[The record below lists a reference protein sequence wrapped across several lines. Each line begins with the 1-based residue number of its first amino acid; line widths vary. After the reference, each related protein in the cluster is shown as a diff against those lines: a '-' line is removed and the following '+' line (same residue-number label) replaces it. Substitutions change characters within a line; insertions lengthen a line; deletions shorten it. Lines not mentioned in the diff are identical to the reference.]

1 MATTPTAVSQI
12 QSDIRSANDTFE
24 QTFARGD
31 APGMALLY
39 TPDGMLLP
47 TGVAPVV
54 GHEAIGN
61 FWQMVMDMGVKAA
74 RLDTVE
80 VEEHGDTA
88 IELGHY
94 LLSGEGRQRIDQG
107 KYLVIW
113 KKQNGQWKLHKD
125 IWNTSVA
132 NA

>member
-1 MATTPTAVSQI
+1 MAS
-12 QSDIRSANDTFE
+12 
-24 QTFARGD
+24 
-31 APGMALLY
+31 LY

-47 TGVAPVV
+47 TGVAPVH
-54 GHEAIGN
+54 GREAIGK
-61 FWQMVMDMGVKAA
+61 FWQMVMDMGIKAA

-94 LLSGEGRQRIDQG
+94 LLSGEGGQRIDQG
-107 KYLVIW
+107 KYMVIW

-125 IWNTSVA
+125 IWNTSIA
-132 NA
+132 AG